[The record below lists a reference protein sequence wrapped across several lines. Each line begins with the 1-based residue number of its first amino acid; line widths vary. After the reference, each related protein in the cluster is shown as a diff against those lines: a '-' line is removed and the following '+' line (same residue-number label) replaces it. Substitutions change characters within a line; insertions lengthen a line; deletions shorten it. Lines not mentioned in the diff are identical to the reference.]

1 MELSLPE
8 ERPDALFIFVAGQM
22 DRLPVGHG
30 AWEPCGI
37 RRGFPVRSPASR
49 LRRSVSTRK
58 GHMATPSSP
67 RGSRAPRP
75 GSRAIGG
82 DGGKKRGGL
91 LWLLL
96 ALLALI
102 IVLVVV
108 GLVSCGDDGDKSSG
122 GAATTTATAASA
134 PPAATAAPSAGA
146 SAGTL
151 TAGGASLL
159 DGQDFSNRV
168 DQQATGTG
176 IRVLATTK
184 GGFVVG
190 TPGTDPASARAVF
203 VEYSSKVGA
212 DEAATSYKAE
222 VGDTV
227 DLTGPIKE
235 APSDPGRTL
244 ALEAGEAKLV
254 RDEGAYV
261 NADTVK
267 EVGG

>member
-1 MELSLPE
+1 MS
-8 ERPDALFIFVAGQM
+8 
-22 DRLPVGHG
+22 
-30 AWEPCGI
+30 
-37 RRGFPVRSPASR
+37 SPN
-49 LRRSVSTRK
+49 
-58 GHMATPSSP
+58 SP

-82 DGGKKRGGL
+82 EDRKRRGGL

-108 GLVSCGDDGDKSSG
+108 GLVSCGDDGDKTTG

-134 PPAATAAPSAGA
+134 PPATSATPSAGA
-146 SAGTL
+146 SAATL
-151 TAGGASLL
+151 TASGTSLL
-159 DGQDFSNRV
+159 DGQDFSSMV

-176 IRVLATTK
+176 VQVLATTK

-190 TPGTDPASARAVF
+190 TPGTDPTRPEAVF
-203 VEYSSKVGA
+203 VEYSSKVGG
-212 DEAATSYKAE
+212 DEAATSYKAK

-227 DLTGPIKE
+227 DLTGPVKE
-235 APSDPGRTL
+235 APSNPGRTL
-244 ALEAGEAKLV
+244 ALEAAEAKLV
-254 RDEGAYV
+254 KDEGAYV

-267 EVGG
+267 QVGG